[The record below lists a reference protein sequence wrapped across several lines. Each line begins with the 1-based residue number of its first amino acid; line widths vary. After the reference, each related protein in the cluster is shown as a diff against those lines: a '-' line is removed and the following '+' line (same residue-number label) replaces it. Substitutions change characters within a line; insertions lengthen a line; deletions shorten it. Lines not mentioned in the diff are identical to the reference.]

1 MDSIWCQPPA
11 FCPAIR
17 RKPHPERLRS
27 VLQYHA
33 FVIRRTERLKRWH
46 MGRALKLHHK
56 ISSPLDCYY
65 CKYTFRTC
73 WTSLGMQEIW
83 PKTFRKQLSIVNKQG
98 KIGKWKLSKYLSV
111 LQVCSH
117 CKHGTQCFTPQELH
131 SQLFCR
137 IRRSDAQ
144 QCPGSVVSWC
154 VVFMVMLQED
164 TRNCRRFEWKLLFQ
178 TVQQLQSD
186 LTFQVGLHHNSS
198 WYMMIYLNLSIE
210 ILGAAISLCL
220 RFHFIDWT
228 FSPTR
233 FQDA

>member
-56 ISSPLDCYY
+56 ISSPLDCY

-83 PKTFRKQLSIVNKQG
+83 RKVEALKVPFSFASVFPLQALQNWVF
-98 KIGKWKLSKYLSV
+98 KIWFGFNVPIPMLHPPRASWPDV
-111 LQVCSH
+111 LQD
-117 CKHGTQCFTPQELH
+117 PPE
-131 SQLFCR
+131 
-137 IRRSDAQ
+137 RRPAVPRFG
-144 QCPGSVVSWC
+144 CL
-154 VVFMVMLQED
+154 MVRGVYGD
-164 TRNCRRFEWKLLFQ
+164 VAR
-178 TVQQLQSD
+178 
-186 LTFQVGLHHNSS
+186 G
-198 WYMMIYLNLSIE
+198 Y
-210 ILGAAISLCL
+210 
-220 RFHFIDWT
+220 
-228 FSPTR
+228 
-233 FQDA
+233 

>member
-83 PKTFRKQLSIVNKQG
+83 PKTFRKKLSIVNKQG

-117 CKHGTQCFTPQELH
+117 CKHWTQCFTPKSFMARCFAGSAGATPSSAQVRLSHGAWCLWWCCKRILEIAVDLSGNSFSKRFNNYKVTWHFRLDSTTTLH
-131 SQLFCR
+131 D
-137 IRRSDAQ
+137 I
-144 QCPGSVVSWC
+144 W
-154 VVFMVMLQED
+154 
-164 TRNCRRFEWKLLFQ
+164 
-178 TVQQLQSD
+178 
-186 LTFQVGLHHNSS
+186 
-198 WYMMIYLNLSIE
+198 WYIWIYLLKYSVP
-210 ILGAAISLCL
+210 LFRYVCVSTL
-220 RFHFIDWT
+220 
-228 FSPTR
+228 
-233 FQDA
+233 